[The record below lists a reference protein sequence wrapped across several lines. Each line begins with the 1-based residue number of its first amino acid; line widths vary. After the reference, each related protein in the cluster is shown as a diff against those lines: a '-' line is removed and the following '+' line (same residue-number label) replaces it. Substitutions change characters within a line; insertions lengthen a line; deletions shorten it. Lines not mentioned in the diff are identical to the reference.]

1 MSELK
6 SPIRSA
12 EVSTVC
18 ELLFRTAAEGLVV
31 VDATGLIVLLNPRME
46 ELFGYA
52 LDELEGRPIEVL
64 IPEAVRNRHQAQ
76 RQHYQDQPAK
86 RPMGIGRELFGRRKD
101 GTVFP
106 VEVSLNHFELGGQ
119 RYVMGLVSN
128 VTLRKQAEDELHRV
142 NAELEQRVA
151 ERTRELEQA
160 TESVNEALEKERELN
175 ALKSRF
181 LSMASHEFRT
191 PLGTILSSV
200 DLIGKHTAGSAVD
213 ERVGRH
219 VSKIRSKVRE
229 LTGILN
235 DFLSL
240 DKLEQ
245 GQASVHPSGF
255 DIVHLSIDLLE
266 ELRPLARPGQELDYD
281 HAGEERHM
289 FQDRQMLANV
299 ISNLV
304 NNAIKYSPQDSPI
317 HVRTRIA
324 NGLMHLE
331 VADQGMGIPD
341 EDQEHLFERFFR
353 AGNVVN
359 VQGTGLG
366 LNIVRKYLELMHGDI
381 GFRSKVGEGTT
392 FTVTLPVN
400 LDVPPPTKDAP
411 FP

>member
-1 MSELK
+1 
-6 SPIRSA
+6 
-12 EVSTVC
+12 
-18 ELLFRTAAEGLVV
+18 
-31 VDATGLIVLLNPRME
+31 
-46 ELFGYA
+46 
-52 LDELEGRPIEVL
+52 
-64 IPEAVRNRHQAQ
+64 
-76 RQHYQDQPAK
+76 
-86 RPMGIGRELFGRRKD
+86 
-101 GTVFP
+101 
-106 VEVSLNHFELGGQ
+106 
-119 RYVMGLVSN
+119 MGLVSD
-128 VTLRKQAEDELHRV
+128 VSLRKVAEDELHRI

-151 ERTRELEQA
+151 ERTRELEEA
-160 TESVNEALEKERELN
+160 AVSVKEALEKERELN

-200 DLIGKHTAGSAVD
+200 DLIGKHTASTEVD
-213 ERVGRH
+213 DRVARH
-219 VSKIRSKVRE
+219 VSKIRGKVRE

-255 DIVHLSIDLLE
+255 DIVHLCIDLLE
-266 ELRPLARPGQELDYD
+266 ELRPLARPGQELGYD
-281 HAGEERHM
+281 HEGEDRHL

-304 NNAIKYSPQDSPI
+304 NNAIKYSPQGSPI
-317 HVRTRIA
+317 QVRTRISD
-324 NGLMHLE
+324 GMLRLE
-331 VADQGMGIPD
+331 VADQGMGIPE

-366 LNIVRKYLELMHGDI
+366 LNIVRKYLELMQGGID
-381 GFRSKVGEGTT
+381 FRSKVGEGTT
-392 FTVTLPVN
+392 FTVSMPVH
-400 LDVPPPTKDAP
+400 LDVTPPTNDAP